1 MTWRRIAV
9 YYTLSLILGGYYW
22 AVEWRPN
29 PDQPVR
35 GARPVA
41 RNRFLPIA
49 QTDIYEITL
58 RRASAVIHC
67 RRKGDIW
74 ETLAPPGTPVTS
86 SAIVSLLEN
95 LTLEKEVQ
103 IVEQAATDFVPYGL
117 AQPYATLELKG
128 PESKPLATITIGGPN
143 PTDSAVYVRKDASP
157 QVALLGSSVR
167 YSVELIFTTA
177 GFGTN

>member
-9 YYTLSLILGGYYW
+9 YYALSLILGGYYW
-22 AVEWRPN
+22 AFEWRPN

-35 GARPVA
+35 GNRPVA

-49 QTDIYEITL
+49 NNDVHEITL
-58 RRASAVIHC
+58 RRASAVIQC
-67 RRKGDIW
+67 RRKGESW
-74 ETLAPPGTPVTS
+74 EIVTPPGTPVTS

-95 LTLEKEVQ
+95 LTLEKDVQ
-103 IVEQAATDFVPYGL
+103 IVEQAVTDFTSYGL

-128 PESKPLATITIGGPN
+128 SDSKPLATIALGNPN
-143 PTDSAVYVRKDASP
+143 PTASAVYVRKDVSP

-177 GFGTN
+177 GFSNN

>member
-9 YYTLSLILGGYYW
+9 YYALSLILGGYYV
-22 AVEWRPN
+22 AFEWHPN

-35 GARPVA
+35 GARPAA

-49 QTDIYEITL
+49 RTDIYELTL
-58 RRASAVIHC
+58 RRANAVIQC
-67 RRKGDIW
+67 RRNGETW
-74 ETLAPPGTPVTS
+74 ETIVPPGAHVTS
-86 SAIVSLLEN
+86 SAIISLLEN
-95 LTLEKEVQ
+95 LTLEKDVQ
-103 IVEQAATDFVPYGL
+103 IIEEAATDFVPYGL

-128 PESKPLATITIGGPN
+128 PESKPLATIAIGGPN

-167 YSVELIFTTA
+167 DSVELIFTA
-177 GFGTN
+177 ARLRH